1 MSTPILCPFCA
12 ILASQRTWHQPEQL
26 RTNYITVSSGY
37 TATTTVITYTYDPL
51 NRLTNAAY
59 SDDKFFTYA
68 YDGVGNRMA
77 YTETITQTVE
87 VTELI
92 ALHTG

>member
-1 MSTPILCPFCA
+1 VLT
-12 ILASQRTWHQPEQL
+12 

-77 YTETITQTVE
+77 YTETITQTVS